1 MHYLPVPLGFCE
13 QLLPIHEQKR
23 ARGLIKVDS
32 KNTSAADLSN
42 CFTCLWFFF
51 FHLEETF
58 NTCSSNVP
66 CPQALEN
73 YPNSFLHKVK
83 VMHRSCC
90 IRYLYQAR
98 INDYIPSAF
107 SL

>member
-23 ARGLIKVDS
+23 AHGLIKVGS
-32 KNTSAADLSN
+32 KNTSAAGLSN
-42 CFTCLWFFF
+42 CFTCFWFF

-58 NTCSSNVP
+58 TKSFSNVP
-66 CPQALEN
+66 SPQALEN

-83 VMHRSCC
+83 VMHWSCC

-98 INDYIPSAF
+98 INVYIPSAF